1 MATNADVVDTFN
13 ALLDSIEARTTTWVH
28 EKRIDKAKQ
37 AQIIAAAFEPLANDA
52 FQWQKDKELIDAQI
66 AKLNCETDVCRY
78 QLSDILPT
86 QKDEMLANIALLG
99 SKKDNIDYDTNNIL
113 PSNKAL
119 IEAKKDNVVCDTS
132 KCSYEV
138 SDILPSEKAQIIAK
152 TANIE
157 YDTNTASPA
166 KVALVNAQKD
176 QVVCQ
181 TSKCSYEV
189 SDILPAEKANIEA
202 KTANIEYDTAHILPA
217 KVSLTTAQI
226 NKITCEISKCQYEV
240 TNILP
245 AEKAKIECEVSKCE
259 YEVAHL
265 LPSQVDLT
273 IAQKNKIEC
282 ETVGCQ
288 YKNTT
293 ILPLEAT
300 KLQYEIKLIKCQGDK
315 CCYEV
320 DNILPAEKARI
331 EAQTGEINYRTNQLL
346 PAQKDEIVCK
356 TGYCEIQK
364 SELQLN
370 GVSQRDLNTIKGELY
385 TRQKQGFTDKQQ
397 QDMLSKLIDIWTV
410 TVAQEIDDENLA
422 MNMTKRDVATNETS
436 GVEATINQIASS
448 IPKMGTLHET
458 SMKNL
463 QLKSEPFSVF
473 KVGTLEYTYYK
484 YEANTILTFKGK
496 CSPIGSILFERTS
509 NGVLTSTVLNPV
521 DGEWWY
527 SVDDPAELVD
537 IAVGDLIR
545 ITEYAQANGAGGQ
558 TGNSFTGYIV

>member
-1 MATNADVVDTFN
+1 MATNTDVVDTFN

-52 FQWQKDKELIDAQI
+52 FQWQKDKELIEAQI

-86 QKDEMLANIALLG
+86 QKDEMLANIALIG
-99 SKKDNIDYDTNNIL
+99 SKKDNIDYDTDEIL

-119 IEAKKDNVVCDTS
+119 IDAKKDNVVCNTS

-157 YDTNTASPA
+157 YDTNTVLPS

-189 SDILPAEKANIEA
+189 SDILPAEKSNIMAKTANIEYDTSNVLPAKTALITAQTNEVTCRTNKCQYEVANILPAEKANIEA
-202 KTANIEYDTAHILPA
+202 KTANIQYDTTAVLPA
-217 KVSLTTAQI
+217 KVSLTNAQTS
-226 NKITCEISKCQYEV
+226 KI
-240 TNILP
+240 
-245 AEKAKIECEVSKCE
+245 
-259 YEVAHL
+259 
-265 LPSQVDLT
+265 D
-273 IAQKNKIEC
+273 C
-282 ETVGCQ
+282 ETVSCQ

-300 KLQYEIKLIKCQGDK
+300 KLQYEIKLIKCKGDQ
-315 CCYEV
+315 CCYEL
-320 DNILPAEKARI
+320 DNILPAQKSNI
-331 EAQTGEINYRTNQLL
+331 ESKTGEINYRTNQLL

-422 MNMTKRDVATNETS
+422 MNMTKRDVATSETS
-436 GVEATINQIASS
+436 GIEATINQIASS
-448 IPKMGTLHET
+448 IPKMDTLHET

-463 QLKSEPFSVF
+463 QLKSEPFSIF

-484 YEANTILTFKGK
+484 YEANIVFLIKGN
-496 CSPIGSILFERTS
+496 CINGGSLLIDIDTGGSIL
-509 NGVLTSTVLNPV
+509 STIINSVN
-521 DGEWWY
+521 GEWHH
-527 SVDDPAELVD
+527 SIDDPVVLAT
-537 IAVGDLIR
+537 IASGNILKIS
-545 ITEYAQANGAGGQ
+545 EYDSSGNP
-558 TGNSFTGYIV
+558 TGNSLTGYIV